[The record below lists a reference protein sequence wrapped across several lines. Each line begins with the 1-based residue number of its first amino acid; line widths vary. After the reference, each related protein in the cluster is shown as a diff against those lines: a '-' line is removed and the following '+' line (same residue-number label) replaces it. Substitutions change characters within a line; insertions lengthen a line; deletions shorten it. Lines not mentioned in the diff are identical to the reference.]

1 MSHRVLQGPGFA
13 DMMVKRKTK
22 PNNFLDKIQSL
33 VKWNE
38 IERLLSPLHS
48 AVEGA
53 PSYPPLCMFK
63 MLLLQQWYALSDPDT
78 EEAVN
83 DRLSFRRFCGFSLSE
98 SIPDYSTL
106 CRFRNEL
113 SEHGLG
119 EALFESFNVQ
129 LDSLGLVLREGTL
142 IDATVVEANVQKP
155 TGGGKYPREILM
167 LVGRRKEVTIILVT
181 KPASVLMRAAI
192 SSVKLSLHQLMF
204 TMA

>member
-38 IERLLSPLHS
+38 IERLLSTLHS
-48 AVEGA
+48 AVGGA

-63 MLLLQQWYALSDPDT
+63 MLLLQQWYALSDPGT

-83 DRLSFRRFCGFSLSE
+83 DRLSFRSFCGFSLSE

-113 SEHGLG
+113 SEHSLG

-129 LDSLGLVLREGTL
+129 LDSLGLILREGTL

-155 TGGGKYPREILM
+155 TGGQVSERDLDAGWTK
-167 LVGRRKEVTIILVT
+167 KEVTIILVT

-204 TMA
+204 TIA